1 MVDKNRS
8 MVAISK
14 YARFQLLLFS
24 ILMYFLGGG
33 AARFLGETIEVPRF
47 FLGMAFCVLVLFSS
61 GLVKG
66 YYDSHEEF
74 RQVTGEERS
83 NLLTRQALLQAGLV
97 SMGAA
102 TILIAVM
109 IINRQIELLS
119 AVLMLLLFVLG
130 YFYSVPPVRL
140 VQRGYGEL
148 LVAFSLAN
156 LIPAIAY
163 TMQSGDLHRLLGM
176 VTFPLTFILLAYQL
190 ANSLLPYASDLKNNK
205 KTMMIV
211 LGWQQGMNL
220 HNLLVLGAY
229 FTLGLAAIFGL
240 PWSLTWPVLLT
251 LPVGLFE
258 IWQMIRI
265 ANGVKPAWRLMTFTS
280 TMLVVL
286 TAYLLTYTLWIG

>member
-1 MVDKNRS
+1 
-8 MVAISK
+8 
-14 YARFQLLLFS
+14 
-24 ILMYFLGGG
+24 
-33 AARFLGETIEVPRF
+33 
-47 FLGMAFCVLVLFSS
+47 MAFCVLVLFSS